1 MNLFFYLSLLVSR
14 IAGKAVT
21 LSRYAPLTE
30 EAKNELTT
38 GSFSN
43 NGLVIWTNIARSMR
57 LSINSGNL
65 PTFSSNE
72 FASEIFN
79 FYKNTLV
86 TGNLKSVY
94 KNDTN
99 SIECCF
105 SLASLYV
112 DTVSIGNSI
121 PAATQ
126 KAVQNFSDGVDNTK
140 LYISTF
146 FNDTLWES
154 SKELNS
160 AIDLCIINAQNLQLS
175 IDSLVKNADNTQNSN
190 LKLESSAK
198 LLQARSDQFFP
209 KIADINKPQSGPGFG
224 FRLLHAFRLNASNST
239 LKGIFSA
246 KVENVSQLF
255 DFLRP
260 GQFSDIVG
268 YSKSAAINLTLA
280 KSKTSQKVTNFN
292 TNVETTLTSKIPNL
306 SNSVSSGQNSINNSL
321 MGLPQLSDNFF
332 SDSIYKFDNIRKLRV
347 VKNLVKTSSL
357 LWLFV
362 FIITILFYI
371 LANISADVCS
381 NYIDRQEKP
390 FSATTSNE
398 INDILDDYHYVLN
411 SCKSG
416 VSLLEISESFGIFP
430 KGECNLTAIG
440 ENVTSTINWDDML
453 TFVNNDSSDLVPNSV
468 DHQIAPIHDSTYQA
482 KVSAIMNMVELNPS
496 KTVILSQADLDYVN
510 EILLYINN
518 ARTKFNAT
526 EWYNYLPVGQKT
538 ASNIAFV
545 NTTFYNQIDDLEKFI
560 NAVFST
566 GNSSSILNDFN
577 KGRTDVLTQAT
588 GLNSDISNLNLQ
600 STVLKDSFDIANSLG
615 NVFVIDSQ
623 KKVVK
628 ETPNFKFPP
637 YKMEQVLIR
646 NSLCGVFL
654 QGLDGTWFSFFLV
667 VLLSLV
673 FFPLFIKAAN
683 VLAFTAVENDDYDK
697 KNEKEKLENK
707 HKKKKSDTSDFKQE
721 SRQVF
726 PYDDDDQDVAKT
738 TPGGE
743 NGNDDDSNG
752 SEQHTVKMPPR
763 EVNW

>member
-1 MNLFFYLSLLVSR
+1 
-14 IAGKAVT
+14 
-21 LSRYAPLTE
+21 
-30 EAKNELTT
+30 
-38 GSFSN
+38 
-43 NGLVIWTNIARSMR
+43 
-57 LSINSGNL
+57 
-65 PTFSSNE
+65 
-72 FASEIFN
+72 
-79 FYKNTLV
+79 
-86 TGNLKSVY
+86 
-94 KNDTN
+94 
-99 SIECCF
+99 
-105 SLASLYV
+105 
-112 DTVSIGNSI
+112 
-121 PAATQ
+121 
-126 KAVQNFSDGVDNTK
+126 VQNFSDGVDNTK

-198 LLQARSDQFFP
+198 LLQTRSDQFFP
-209 KIADINKPQSGPGFG
+209 KITDINKPQSGPGFG
-224 FRLLHAFRLNASNST
+224 FRLLPAFRLNASNST

-260 GQFSDIVG
+260 GQFSDILG

-321 MGLPQLSDNFF
+321 M
-332 SDSIYKFDNIRKLRV
+332 
-347 VKNLVKTSSL
+347 
-357 LWLFV
+357 
-362 FIITILFYI
+362 
-371 LANISADVCS
+371 VCS

-510 EILLYINN
+510 EILIYINN

-526 EWYNYLPVGQKT
+526 EWYTYLPVGQNT

-600 STVLKDSFDIANSLG
+600 STVLKDSFDIANSVG

-628 ETPNFKFPP
+628 ETPNFKISTI
-637 YKMEQVLIR
+637 QNGASADSSLR
-646 NSLCGVFL
+646 NSFSCLPLSRDALSLQNSVCGVFL
-654 QGLDGTWFSFFLV
+654 QGL
-667 VLLSLV
+667 
-673 FFPLFIKAAN
+673 AAN

-721 SRQVF
+721 SRQ